1 MNYLTNLRLVLPAIA
16 FLIIQYFPS
25 PSNDIAPPVQN
36 LTGPGGME
44 YVCDSVRFLSYAD
57 QPDGYWLFEPI
68 GEDIDSAHVVVF
80 THGYGAYNPM
90 VYGDWIRH
98 IVRKGNIVI
107 FPRYQKNLTS
117 PKTKS
122 FVKNTTKGIQDALME
137 LDTGKNHVQP
147 IAGAISLVGHSYG
160 GVISANLAVNYKALG
175 LPKPNVVLLCSPG
188 SGPFK
193 GGVLDSY
200 EKMPEDT
207 RLLIMVSEHDRIV
220 KDKLGKKI
228 YETAVN
234 TPSRNL
240 IRQFADNH
248 GDPSID
254 AGHNES
260 YSLNKAFD
268 SGVRNVTSKRAS
280 RVSSL
285 DAVDYFGYWKLFDA
299 LLDCSRSDLNCEYAF
314 GNTEKQR
321 FMGKWSDGQAV
332 KELEILSPVA
342 D

>member
-1 MNYLTNLRLVLPAIA
+1 MNYFLSLKLVFPA
-16 FLIIQYFPS
+16 LIYLMINYGP
-25 PSNDIAPPVQN
+25 ITAEITPPTQA
-36 LTGPGGME
+36 LDGPGGME

-68 GEDIDSAHVVVF
+68 GSGVDSAHVVVF

-90 VYGDWIRH
+90 VYGNFIRH

-117 PKTKS
+117 PTTKH
-122 FVKNTTKGIQDALME
+122 FVQNTTKGIQDALME
-137 LDTGKNHVQP
+137 LDTGMNHVQA
-147 IAGAISLVGHSYG
+147 IHGAISLVGHSYG
-160 GVISANLAVNYKALG
+160 GVISANLAVNYKDLG
-175 LPKPNVVLLCSPG
+175 LPKPDVVLLCSPG

-200 EKMPEDT
+200 EKMPEDI
-207 RLLIMVSEHDRIV
+207 RLLIMVSENDRIV

-228 YETAVN
+228 FKTAIN
-234 TPSRNL
+234 TPNRNL
-240 IRQFADNH
+240 IRQFADRH
-248 GDPSID
+248 GSPRIN

-260 YSLNKAFD
+260 YSLDKSFD
-268 SGVRNVTSKRAS
+268 SGTRNITSKRAS

-285 DAVDYFGYWKLFDA
+285 DAVDYFAYWKLFDA
-299 LLDCSRSDLNCEYAF
+299 LLDCSRTGQNCEYAI

-321 FMGKWSDGQAV
+321 FMGTWSDGQAV
-332 KELEILSPVA
+332 KELEILTPVA
-342 D
+342 N